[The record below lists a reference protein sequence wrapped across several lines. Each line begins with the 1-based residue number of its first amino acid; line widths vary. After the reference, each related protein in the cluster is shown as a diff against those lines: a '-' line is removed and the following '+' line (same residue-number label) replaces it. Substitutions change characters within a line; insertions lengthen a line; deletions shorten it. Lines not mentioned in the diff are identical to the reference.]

1 MYIMLKSYFVP
12 NEPVAPRSY
21 FHTLGHAAVEF
32 LAALAAVKPSAEAE
46 KLKARRELIQ
56 LANSYRESFPSQ
68 AKEILEL
75 AGRD

>member
-1 MYIMLKSYFVP
+1 MMKSYFFP
-12 NEPVAPRSY
+12 TEPLAPRSY
-21 FHTLGHAAVEF
+21 FYTLGHAAVDF

>member
-1 MYIMLKSYFVP
+1 MLKSYFVP
-12 NEPVAPRSY
+12 AEPTAQRAY
-21 FHTLGHAAVEF
+21 FATLKHAAVEF
-32 LAALAAVKPSAEAE
+32 LAALAAVKPSAEAK

-56 LANSYRESFPSQ
+56 LAHSYQESFPSQ